1 MPVKRPLY
9 FLFVGIFFGIAL
21 LKSGAASWFRIYEMF
36 HFASFHMFGIIGSA
50 LVFGLI
56 FNQLIKRF
64 NVKDLDGNPIRQ
76 NDKAPGITRYLIGGT
91 IFGLGWAIAG
101 ACPGPMFTLIGAGY
115 WPVLLVFASTLLGT
129 YVYGVLRDKL
139 PH

>member
-9 FLFVGIFFGIAL
+9 FLLVGVFFGIVL

-50 LVFGLI
+50 LAFGLL

-64 NVKDLDGNPIRQ
+64 NVKDLDGNPITQ
-76 NDKAPGITRYLIGGT
+76 TDKNPGIARYLIGGT
-91 IFGLGWAIAG
+91 VFGIGWAIAG
-101 ACPGPMFTLIGAGY
+101 ACPGPMFALMGAGY
-115 WPVLLVFASTLLGT
+115 WPVILVFASTMLGT
-129 YVYGVLRDKL
+129 YVYGVVRDRL

>member
-9 FLFVGIFFGIAL
+9 FLAVGVFFGITL

-36 HFASFHMFGIIGSA
+36 HFAAFHMYGIIGSA
-50 LVFGLI
+50 LVCGI
-56 FNQLIKRF
+56 IINQVIKRF
-64 NVKDLDGNPIRQ
+64 QVKDLDGNLIHQP
-76 NDKAPGITRYLIGGT
+76 DKDFSIPRYLIGGT

-115 WPVLLVFASTLLGT
+115 WPVLLVFASALLGT
-129 YVYGVLRDKL
+129 WVYGVLRDKL

>member
-1 MPVKRPLY
+1 MPVSRPLY
-9 FLFVGIFFGIAL
+9 FLVVGIFFGITL

-36 HFASFHMFGIIGSA
+36 HFASFHMFGIIGSS
-50 LVFGLI
+50 LTFGLL

-64 NVKDLDGNPIRQ
+64 KVKDLDGNPITQ
-76 NDKAPGITRYLIGGT
+76 KDKNPGITRYLVGGT
-91 IFGLGWAIAG
+91 VFGIGWAIAG

-115 WPVLLVFASTLLGT
+115 WPVILVFASTMLGT
-129 YVYGVLRDKL
+129 YVYGVVRDRL